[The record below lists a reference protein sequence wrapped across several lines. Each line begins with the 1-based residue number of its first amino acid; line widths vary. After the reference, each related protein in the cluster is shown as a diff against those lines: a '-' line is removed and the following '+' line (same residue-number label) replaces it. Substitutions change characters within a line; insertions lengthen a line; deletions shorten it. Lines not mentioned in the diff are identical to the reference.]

1 MPDAYVAPQ
10 RRPDLGDGPSALN
23 PGDRAVRIGAGIVF
37 LSLVSAFATY
47 LILTGLTPIPPRGEV
62 VLIVL
67 FVNVVLIVAMI
78 GLLTWQVIGLARAW
92 RQRIPGARLHI
103 RIVALFS
110 VIAALP
116 TLLLA
121 VGATVTF
128 SRSLDSWFSTRTREI
143 VSSSLDVAAA
153 YLDEHGQVIRTDIV
167 NMARDLDAAADSVGG
182 DTSKLQRL
190 VMVQAGLRELPA
202 AYIIERDG
210 SPVVEATENAKLTYK
225 APSAQAIA
233 EAQEGQV
240 PLLMPT
246 AQSYRVAA
254 VTKLEKY
261 PGKFLYVARG
271 VSPTVINHLQLTAQN
286 VDEFN
291 RLRKARGGLKIAHGL
306 MYLDDLD
313 DGAAGRH
320 LGRLVVCRPLR
331 RSDPPSH
338 RRRAGGLQG
347 QPDGRAAREARR
359 GRSAAAVEDIQHHDA
374 RAEAPARRARRRPT
388 SSCSSGAT
396 SWRRCCRAS
405 RPASSASTARTA
417 SRSSAAPPAI
427 FWVSPTRSSSARSS
441 RTCCR
446 RSRPSSTRETSTRSR
461 CGPRTR

>member
-78 GLLTWQVIGLARAW
+78 GIARAW
-92 RQRIPGARLHI
+92 RQPIPGARLHI

-233 EAQEGQV
+233 EAHEGQV

-254 VTKLEKY
+254 V
-261 PGKFLYVARG
+261 
-271 VSPTVINHLQLTAQN
+271 
-286 VDEFN
+286 
-291 RLRKARGGLKIAHGL
+291 
-306 MYLDDLD
+306 
-313 DGAAGRH
+313 
-320 LGRLVVCRPLR
+320 
-331 RSDPPSH
+331 
-338 RRRAGGLQG
+338 
-347 QPDGRAAREARR
+347 
-359 GRSAAAVEDIQHHDA
+359 
-374 RAEAPARRARRRPT
+374 
-388 SSCSSGAT
+388 
-396 SWRRCCRAS
+396 
-405 RPASSASTARTA
+405 
-417 SRSSAAPPAI
+417 
-427 FWVSPTRSSSARSS
+427 
-441 RTCCR
+441 
-446 RSRPSSTRETSTRSR
+446 
-461 CGPRTR
+461 

>member
-182 DTSKLQRL
+182 DHE
-190 VMVQAGLRELPA
+190 QAA
-202 AYIIERDG
+202 APR
-210 SPVVEATENAKLTYK
+210 
-225 APSAQAIA
+225 
-233 EAQEGQV
+233 
-240 PLLMPT
+240 
-246 AQSYRVAA
+246 
-254 VTKLEKY
+254 
-261 PGKFLYVARG
+261 
-271 VSPTVINHLQLTAQN
+271 
-286 VDEFN
+286 
-291 RLRKARGGLKIAHGL
+291 HG
-306 MYLDDLD
+306 
-313 DGAAGRH
+313 AGR
-320 LGRLVVCRPLR
+320 
-331 RSDPPSH
+331 
-338 RRRAGGLQG
+338 
-347 QPDGRAAREARR
+347 
-359 GRSAAAVEDIQHHDA
+359 
-374 RAEAPARRARRRPT
+374 PA
-388 SSCSSGAT
+388 
-396 SWRRCCRAS
+396 RAS
-405 RPASSASTARTA
+405 RRLHHRA
-417 SRSSAAPPAI
+417 
-427 FWVSPTRSSSARSS
+427 
-441 RTCCR
+441 
-446 RSRPSSTRETSTRSR
+446 
-461 CGPRTR
+461 

>member
-182 DTSKLQRL
+182 DASKLQRL

-306 MYLDDLD
+306 MYLMTSMTALLAAIWV
-313 DGAAGRH
+313 GLWFAGRFVAPIR
-320 LGRLVVCRPLR
+320 RLI
-331 RSDPPSH
+331 
-338 RRRAGGLQG
+338 AGAQ
-347 QPDGRAAREARR
+347 E
-359 GRSAAAVEDIQHHDA
+359 
-374 RAEAPARRARRRPT
+374 
-388 SSCSSGAT
+388 
-396 SWRRCCRAS
+396 
-405 RPASSASTARTA
+405 
-417 SRSSAAPPAI
+417 
-427 FWVSPTRSSSARSS
+427 VSK
-441 RTCCR
+441 
-446 RSRPSSTRETSTRSR
+446 
-461 CGPRTR
+461 GNLM